1 MKQISRYS
9 LMLPM
14 VLFIAASV
22 ADTRLYAETAQ
33 RFALSYIR
41 ECFIFVALLLSLPLV
56 YKQKWTSDRNVLRG
70 LRSMFFLVLF
80 TYLLYLYSRNRL
92 GNFLADIHKNE
103 VLHQTANYIFIVS
116 WAFFAS
122 VYALIILGTLRNFIF
137 IKRRKFTSSQFS
149 WLMVL
154 IILYAGLK
162 AMPVNAV
169 NRIVPFNI
177 PDLTGISNVFF
188 QIFLFVII
196 NVMVLN
202 AFRVSWINYLNKKQ
216 KLLCFWSGLLLLP
229 LQYHFAVMF
238 TSVNPVISYSLVLG
252 SFIELVV
259 IFLTVYQSIA
269 FLALLAHLPTA
280 RLYDRKMRQISS
292 LHHLTR
298 EISGEFELEK
308 LVVTIVNLAAEVTE
322 ADFCWL
328 ELADQKGKSLSLVS
342 AKNLT
347 KSERLSRLASFD
359 ESLSQY
365 MMKQRMPY
373 LDNQVTKNGP
383 AKDLFQWKAD
393 LHSLLAV
400 PLLVSEKVIGFL
412 YAGKKEEFGFE
423 QDDADMLQAFSQ
435 QAVIAVENTRL
446 VEESIVKERL
456 EQELKIAHEAQM
468 KLLPKDM
475 PRTSDLELDAVC
487 ITANEVGGDYY
498 DFFELAPDKLG
509 IVIGD
514 VSGKGP
520 SAAFYMAEV
529 KGVMEALAK
538 QEHDPQKLLISAN
551 STLYQNLDPGTFVSL
566 VYGIMDT
573 KRQVFTFCRA
583 GHCPLLYCNPTGNQC
598 RSLEPKGMGLGL
610 DGGRAFDQ
618 LLEQTSVPVKKGC
631 CLLLYTDGVI
641 ESRSRRFE
649 EFGEKRLEK
658 AFADV
663 RHLSAG
669 EIKNKLIYDIFNF
682 IDGANATDDLTFIV
696 IKGV

>member
-1 MKQISRYS
+1 MKSISKFS

-22 ADTRLYAETAQ
+22 ADTHLYDEEAH

-41 ECFIFVALLLSLPLV
+41 ESFIFIALLMSLPLV

-70 LRSMFFLVLF
+70 LRSLFFLILF

-92 GNFLADIHKNE
+92 GEFIANIQKSE
-103 VLHQTANYIFIVS
+103 IVQQTANYIFILS

-137 IKRRKFTSSQFS
+137 IKRRKRTFSQFG

-154 IILYAGLK
+154 IILYAGLR
-162 AMPVNAV
+162 ATPINLSLQVE
-169 NRIVPFNI
+169 IPF
-177 PDLTGISNVFF
+177 ISSVSGTTF
-188 QIFLFVII
+188 QVLRFITINFMVI
-196 NVMVLN
+196 NS
-202 AFRVSWINYLNKKQ
+202 FRVSWINFLNKKQ
-216 KLLCFWSGLLLLP
+216 KILCFWCGLLLLP
-229 LQYHFAVMF
+229 LQYHFAFMF
-238 TSVNPVISYSLVLG
+238 SRVNPVLPYSLVLG

-259 IFLTVYQSIA
+259 IFLTVYLSIA

-298 EISGEFELEK
+298 EISGEFEMEK

-328 ELADQKGKSLSLVS
+328 ELADSRDGSLELVS
-342 AKNLT
+342 AKNLL

-359 ESLSQY
+359 ESLSQW
-365 MMKQRMPY
+365 MIRQRTPY
-373 LDNQVTKNGP
+373 LDNQVTKTGP
-383 AKDLFQWKAD
+383 AKDLFLWKSD
-393 LHSLLAV
+393 LFSLLAV
-400 PLLVSEKVIGFL
+400 PLLVSENVIGFL
-412 YAGKKEEFGFE
+412 YAGRKEEFGFE

-446 VEESIVKERL
+446 VKESLIKERL

-468 KLLPKDM
+468 KLLPKEM
-475 PRTSDLELDAVC
+475 PKISDIELDAVC

-498 DFFELAPDKLG
+498 DFFELAVDRLG

-538 QEHDPQKLLISAN
+538 EEHDPKKLLKSAN
-551 STLYQNLDPGTFVSL
+551 LTLYQNLDRGTFVSL
-566 VYGIMDT
+566 IYGVMDI
-573 KRQVFTFCRA
+573 KQQVFSFCRA
-583 GHCPLLYCNPTGNQC
+583 GHCPILYCSTADANCQ
-598 RSLEPKGMGLGL
+598 SLEPKGMGIGL
-610 DGGRAFDQ
+610 DGGPAFDQ
-618 LLEQTSVPVKKGC
+618 LLEQTSVPIKKDC

-641 ESRSRRFE
+641 EARNRQFE
-649 EFGEKRLEK
+649 EFGEQRLVK
-658 AFADV
+658 AFRKV
-663 RHLSAG
+663 KNLSAR
-669 EIKNKLIYDIFNF
+669 EIKKKLIYDIFTF